1 MEKVSVRAK
10 LVNKLLI
17 VAVVI
22 LMSFIISL
30 QIAGVNFEQKTMM
43 AIVIF
48 VLATSGSLFYL
59 HQTLDIFAAKL
70 DLVDTSLPYLKNNDL
85 NGFDNLNQD
94 VYPAFFRSVSRLMVL
109 EEKELATSNEQ
120 LAAINKSLAVIEFNI
135 DGTIITAN
143 DNFLMTLGYRLE
155 EIQGQHHSMFVE
167 PEYKTSIEYQQ
178 FWAKLN
184 RGEFDKAEYKRI
196 GKEGKEVWIQAS
208 YNPILD
214 SQGKVCKVV
223 KFATDITATKLA
235 MSDFQGQISAIDKS
249 QAVIEFNLDGIIL
262 NANDNFLN
270 SVDYQLNEIK
280 GKHHSMFVEPEYK
293 ASSEYQQ
300 FWDKLNR
307 GEFQTGEYKRIG
319 KFGKEIWIQ
328 ASYNPIFDLNGNVY
342 KVVKFATEVTS
353 TKLVMAD
360 FEGQI
365 SAIDKSQAVIEFNM
379 DGTIINA
386 NDNFLNTVGYQLNE
400 IKGQHHSMFV
410 EPEYKVSSEY
420 QQFWQKLNRGEFEAG
435 EYKRIG
441 QGGKEVWIQASY
453 NPIFDLNGKP
463 FKVVKYASDI
473 TEQKNQA
480 EATALIARTVSA
492 LDVCQANVM
501 MADADYNIVY
511 VNEAVK
517 AMLSVNEQ
525 QLRTVLPSFNV
536 IDLIGTNIDTFH
548 VNPAHQRGMLDRLTS
563 TYKTNL
569 ELAGFTF
576 GLIATPV
583 FNDDNE
589 RIGTVVEWED
599 KTERLA
605 AERAAEA
612 IANENARTANA
623 LQVCQANVMMA
634 DADLNIVY
642 VNDAVKGMLRSR
654 EKQLQ
659 ELLPN
664 FSVDSLIGTCVDD
677 FHKNPAHQRG
687 MLDKLKDVYK
697 TDLNL
702 GELTFGLI
710 ATPVF
715 NDSGERVGTVVEWE
729 DKTER
734 LAAEKIAEDIANAN
748 SRTTSALDVCQ
759 ANVMMADADYNIV
772 YVNEA
777 VTAMLS
783 TNEQQLRTVLP
794 RFDVASLIGTNI
806 DTFHKNPA
814 HQRGM
819 LDNLKSTY
827 QTDLELAGFTF
838 GLIATPV
845 FNDNGERLGTVVEWE
860 DKTERLARER
870 AERAEA
876 AENLRIKQALDNV
889 SANAMI
895 ADAGNNI
902 VFMNEAVQGMM
913 RDAEADIR
921 TDLPNFNSNNLV
933 GQNVDVFHKNPAHQ
947 QNMLKNLASTYKT
960 EIVVGGRTFSLIA
973 NPITSDNGE
982 RVGTVVEWNDR
993 TAEVA
998 IEKEI
1003 DGIIA
1008 SAGRGELDARLEEGD
1023 KSGFFLNLTQGL
1035 NTLVEIV
1042 DDAVAETGFM
1052 LDAMAHGDLTKRID
1066 QDYQGS
1072 FDKLKRDAN
1081 TTAEKLTEVI
1091 DQINTSATLVASG
1104 AEEISQG
1111 NADLSQRTEEQAS
1124 SLEETASSME
1134 EMTSTVRQNADNAK
1148 VANELAANTQDQA
1161 SQGGQVV
1168 QRAVTSMAE
1177 INDSSKKISDII
1189 GVIDEIAFQ
1198 TNLLALN
1205 AAVEAA
1211 RAGEQGRGFAVV
1223 AGEVRNL
1230 AQRSAAAAKEIKEL
1244 IRDSVSKV
1252 EDGTLLVNESG
1263 TTLQKIVLSVQKVTE
1278 MIADIT
1284 VASEEQSSGI
1294 EQVNKA
1300 ITQMD
1305 EMTQQNAALVEEASA
1320 AGESM
1325 AEQANGMRQLLTF
1338 FKSNAGGHASALPAP
1353 THSKPAPKTATPS
1366 RSQRLSSPSTG
1377 DDFVDSADEWEEF

>member
-22 LMSFIISL
+22 LISFIICL
-30 QIAGVNFEQKTMM
+30 QIAGVNFEQQAMM

-48 VLATSGSLFYL
+48 VLATSGALFYL
-59 HQTLDIFAAKL
+59 HQTIDILAAKL
-70 DLVDTSLPYLKNNDL
+70 DLVDSSLPYLKNNDL

-94 VYPAFFRSVSRLMVL
+94 AYPAFFRSVSRLMVL

-155 EIQGQHHSMFVE
+155 EIQGQHHSMFVD

-184 RGEFDKAEYKRI
+184 RGEYD
-196 GKEGKEVWIQAS
+196 
-208 YNPILD
+208 
-214 SQGKVCKVV
+214 
-223 KFATDITATKLA
+223 
-235 MSDFQGQISAIDKS
+235 
-249 QAVIEFNLDGIIL
+249 
-262 NANDNFLN
+262 NA
-270 SVDYQLNEIK
+270 
-280 GKHHSMFVEPEYK
+280 
-293 ASSEYQQ
+293 
-300 FWDKLNR
+300 
-307 GEFQTGEYKRIG
+307 EYKRIG

-353 TKLVMAD
+353 TKLIMAD

-365 SAIDKSQAVIEFNM
+365 AAIDKSQAVIEFNM

-386 NDNFLNTVGYQLNE
+386 NDNVLNTVGYQLNE

-420 QQFWQKLNRGEFEAG
+420 QQFWQKLNRGEFEAD
-435 EYKRIG
+435 EFKRIG

-480 EATALIARTVSA
+480 AATALIARTV
-492 LDVCQANVM
+492 
-501 MADADYNIVY
+501 
-511 VNEAVK
+511 
-517 AMLSVNEQ
+517 
-525 QLRTVLPSFNV
+525 
-536 IDLIGTNIDTFH
+536 
-548 VNPAHQRGMLDRLTS
+548 
-563 TYKTNL
+563 
-569 ELAGFTF
+569 
-576 GLIATPV
+576 
-583 FNDDNE
+583 
-589 RIGTVVEWED
+589 
-599 KTERLA
+599 
-605 AERAAEA
+605 
-612 IANENARTANA
+612 
-623 LQVCQANVMMA
+623 
-634 DADLNIVY
+634 
-642 VNDAVKGMLRSR
+642 
-654 EKQLQ
+654 
-659 ELLPN
+659 
-664 FSVDSLIGTCVDD
+664 
-677 FHKNPAHQRG
+677 
-687 MLDKLKDVYK
+687 
-697 TDLNL
+697 
-702 GELTFGLI
+702 
-710 ATPVF
+710 
-715 NDSGERVGTVVEWE
+715 
-729 DKTER
+729 
-734 LAAEKIAEDIANAN
+734 
-748 SRTTSALDVCQ
+748 SALDVCQ

-794 RFDVASLIGTNI
+794 RFNVASLIGTNI

-845 FNDNGERLGTVVEWE
+845 FNNNGERL
-860 DKTERLARER
+860 
-870 AERAEA
+870 
-876 AENLRIKQALDNV
+876 
-889 SANAMI
+889 
-895 ADAGNNI
+895 
-902 VFMNEAVQGMM
+902 
-913 RDAEADIR
+913 
-921 TDLPNFNSNNLV
+921 
-933 GQNVDVFHKNPAHQ
+933 
-947 QNMLKNLASTYKT
+947 
-960 EIVVGGRTFSLIA
+960 
-973 NPITSDNGE
+973 
-982 RVGTVVEWNDR
+982 GTVVEWNDR

-1052 LDAMAHGDLTKRID
+1052 LDAMAHGDLTKRIEK
-1066 QDYQGS
+1066 DYQGS

-1148 VANELAANTQDQA
+1148 VANELAANTQEQA

-1338 FKSNAGGHASALPAP
+1338 FKSNAGGNASALPAP
-1353 THSKPAPKTATPS
+1353 TYSKPAPKVTAPS
-1366 RSQRLSSPSTG
+1366 RAQRLSSPSTG

>member
-1 MEKVSVRAK
+1 
-10 LVNKLLI
+10 
-17 VAVVI
+17 
-22 LMSFIISL
+22 
-30 QIAGVNFEQKTMM
+30 
-43 AIVIF
+43 
-48 VLATSGSLFYL
+48 
-59 HQTLDIFAAKL
+59 
-70 DLVDTSLPYLKNNDL
+70 
-85 NGFDNLNQD
+85 
-94 VYPAFFRSVSRLMVL
+94 
-109 EEKELATSNEQ
+109 
-120 LAAINKSLAVIEFNI
+120 
-135 DGTIITAN
+135 
-143 DNFLMTLGYRLE
+143 
-155 EIQGQHHSMFVE
+155 
-167 PEYKTSIEYQQ
+167 
-178 FWAKLN
+178 
-184 RGEFDKAEYKRI
+184 
-196 GKEGKEVWIQAS
+196 
-208 YNPILD
+208 
-214 SQGKVCKVV
+214 
-223 KFATDITATKLA
+223 
-235 MSDFQGQISAIDKS
+235 
-249 QAVIEFNLDGIIL
+249 
-262 NANDNFLN
+262 
-270 SVDYQLNEIK
+270 
-280 GKHHSMFVEPEYK
+280 
-293 ASSEYQQ
+293 
-300 FWDKLNR
+300 
-307 GEFQTGEYKRIG
+307 
-319 KFGKEIWIQ
+319 
-328 ASYNPIFDLNGNVY
+328 
-342 KVVKFATEVTS
+342 
-353 TKLVMAD
+353 
-360 FEGQI
+360 
-365 SAIDKSQAVIEFNM
+365 
-379 DGTIINA
+379 
-386 NDNFLNTVGYQLNE
+386 
-400 IKGQHHSMFV
+400 
-410 EPEYKVSSEY
+410 
-420 QQFWQKLNRGEFEAG
+420 
-435 EYKRIG
+435 
-441 QGGKEVWIQASY
+441 
-453 NPIFDLNGKP
+453 
-463 FKVVKYASDI
+463 
-473 TEQKNQA
+473 
-480 EATALIARTVSA
+480 
-492 LDVCQANVM
+492 M

-511 VNEAVK
+511 VNEAVV
-517 AMLSVNEQ
+517 AMLSMNEQ
-525 QLRTVLPSFNV
+525 QLRTVLP
-536 IDLIGTNIDTFH
+536 
-548 VNPAHQRGMLDRLTS
+548 
-563 TYKTNL
+563 K
-569 ELAGFTF
+569 
-576 GLIATPV
+576 
-583 FNDDNE
+583 
-589 RIGTVVEWED
+589 
-599 KTERLA
+599 
-605 AERAAEA
+605 
-612 IANENARTANA
+612 
-623 LQVCQANVMMA
+623 
-634 DADLNIVY
+634 
-642 VNDAVKGMLRSR
+642 
-654 EKQLQ
+654 
-659 ELLPN
+659 
-664 FSVDSLIGTCVDD
+664 
-677 FHKNPAHQRG
+677 
-687 MLDKLKDVYK
+687 
-697 TDLNL
+697 
-702 GELTFGLI
+702 
-710 ATPVF
+710 
-715 NDSGERVGTVVEWE
+715 
-729 DKTER
+729 
-734 LAAEKIAEDIANAN
+734 
-748 SRTTSALDVCQ
+748 
-759 ANVMMADADYNIV
+759 
-772 YVNEA
+772 
-777 VTAMLS
+777 
-783 TNEQQLRTVLP
+783 
-794 RFDVASLIGTNI
+794 FDVASLIGTNI

-819 LDNLKSTY
+819 LDKLTSTY

-845 FNDNGERLGTVVEWE
+845 FNDENERLGTVVEWE

-921 TDLPNFNSNNLV
+921 TDLPNFNSNSLI

-947 QNMLKNLASTYKT
+947 QNMLKSLASTYKT

-973 NPITSDNGE
+973 NPINSDDGE

-1042 DDAVAETGFM
+1042 DDAVAETGSM

-1066 QDYQGS
+1066 KDYEGS

-1338 FKSNAGGHASALPAP
+1338 FKSNAGGHNAALPAP
-1353 THSKPAPKTATPS
+1353 TSHKPAAPKAS
-1366 RSQRLSSPSTG
+1366 RAQRLASPSTG